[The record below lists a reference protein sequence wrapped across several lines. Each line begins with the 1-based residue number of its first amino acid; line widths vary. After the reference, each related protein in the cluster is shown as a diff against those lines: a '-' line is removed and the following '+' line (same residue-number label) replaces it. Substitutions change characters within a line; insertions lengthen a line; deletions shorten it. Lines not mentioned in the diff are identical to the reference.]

1 MIAEQ
6 PTRKIQKLL
15 KESGFTPQRTSG
27 SHEIWDGP
35 NGTTVSVPIGHRTVS
50 PGVVRQVNKAI
61 AASKRE

>member
-15 KESGFTPQRTSG
+15 KDAGFTPQRTSG

-35 NGTTVSVPIGHRTVS
+35 NGTTVSVPTGHRTIS
-50 PGVVRQVNKAI
+50 PGVVRKVHKAI
-61 AASKRE
+61 AASQRE

>member
-15 KESGFTPQRTSG
+15 RESGFTPQRTSG

-35 NGTTVSVPIGHRTVS
+35 NGTTVSVPTGHRIVS